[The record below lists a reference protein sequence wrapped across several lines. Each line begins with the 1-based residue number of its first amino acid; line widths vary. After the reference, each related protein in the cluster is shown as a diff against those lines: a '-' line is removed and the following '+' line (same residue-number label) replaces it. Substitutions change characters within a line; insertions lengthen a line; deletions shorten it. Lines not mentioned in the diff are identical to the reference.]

1 MSKQSRKSPLNSGAG
16 GGGGGVGGSIVSKLV
31 LTYKVRTNSL

>member
-1 MSKQSRKSPLNSGAG
+1 MSETVENQSIEL
-16 GGGGGVGGSIVSKLV
+16 GGGVGGSIVSKLV